1 MSRKRTAA
9 IALSVVASMLVYAPS
24 ALAVSHGGQ
33 GIWGPTTSKQ
43 ITNVM
48 FIIMGLFIV
57 LIIVFSLL
65 QSWLEHRKHG
75 RFDAAKRRESSAQW
89 KGGW

>member
-9 IALSVVASMLVYAPS
+9 IALSIVASMLAFAPS

-33 GIWGPTTSKQ
+33 GIWGSTTSLT
-43 ITNVM
+43 ITYAM
-48 FIIMGLFIV
+48 FIVMGLFIV
-57 LIIVFSLL
+57 VMIVFSLL
-65 QSWLEHRKHG
+65 QSRLEHRKHA
-75 RFDAAKRRESSAQW
+75 RMDAAKRRDSSAQW

>member
-1 MSRKRTAA
+1 MTRKRTAA
-9 IALSVVASMLVYAPS
+9 IALSVIASMLAYAPS

-33 GIWGPTTSKQ
+33 GIWGSTNDKQ
-43 ITNVM
+43 ITLAM

-57 LIIVFSLL
+57 VIIVFSLL
-65 QSWLEHRKHG
+65 QSWLEHRKHA
-75 RFDAAKRRESSAQW
+75 RVDAAKRRESSAQW